1 MEIYLGGAIAGFIMG
16 AVDIGFML
24 KNKFKG
30 GVNYP
35 SRVWLMSLG
44 CFVLNVVCW
53 PIAILAECVSNEQVN
68 EKIIK
73 KLTGEKVE
81 QMKINMILSK
91 QNYKQGNE
99 IIVLKEQIQELLHPE
114 TTKEPT

>member
-35 SRVWLMSLG
+35 SRVWFMSLG

-53 PIAILAECVSNEQVN
+53 PIAILAACVSQEQIT
-68 EKIIK
+68 EKIIR
-73 KLTGEKVE
+73 EKCDAVI
-81 QMKINMILSK
+81 QSKTDKRAMILATLRNQELQK
-91 QNYKQGNE
+91 
-99 IIVLKEQIQELLHPE
+99 QIQELLHPE